1 MNLIDKST
9 ISRSS
14 RLRKYELAYE
24 ECIKKKFDN
33 SKKKPI
39 RSEPAKKSR
48 SIRNIINN
56 NPKKSPSIRNVS
68 PKKSRVKKS
77 PFIRNVSPKK
87 SRVKKEPITNKKR
100 SLNTYQKFV
109 KEESKK
115 NKYKEITPS
124 QRMTAISKEWN
135 KQKI

>member
-9 ISRSS
+9 ISRSA
-14 RLRKYELAYE
+14 RLRKYEVAYE

-48 SIRNIINN
+48 SIRNVSA
-56 NPKKSPSIRNVS
+56 KKSPSIPNVS
-68 PKKSRVKKS
+68 AKKSRVKKS
-77 PFIRNVSPKK
+77 PIPK
-87 SRVKKEPITNKKR
+87 KKR
-100 SLNTYQKFV
+100 SLNAYQKFV
-109 KEESKK
+109 KEESQK
-115 NKYKEITPS
+115 NKYKGITPS

>member
-9 ISRSS
+9 ISRSA

-33 SKKKPI
+33 SKKKPN

-68 PKKSRVKKS
+68 PKKS

-87 SRVKKEPITNKKR
+87 SRVKKEPIMKKR
-100 SLNTYQKFV
+100 SLNAYQKFV